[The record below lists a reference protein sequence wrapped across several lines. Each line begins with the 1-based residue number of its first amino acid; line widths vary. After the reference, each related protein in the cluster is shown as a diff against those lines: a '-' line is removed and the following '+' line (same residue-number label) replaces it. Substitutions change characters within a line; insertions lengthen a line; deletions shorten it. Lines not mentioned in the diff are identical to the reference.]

1 MGFLWWILGGIVV
14 AGTVVTAVLL
24 VARRLRRSDDGEAM
38 RRDMEHRLERNPRD
52 VEALQALADVSWRAG
67 AWHDAGERY
76 GRLLAL
82 VGVEPGVDEVTAI
95 VRRGAAAFREG
106 RLEDA
111 YRDLMVARAKD
122 KSSLEAAYFL
132 GCVEQARGEHEKA
145 AVFLQAA
152 CELDPGHSDA
162 ARMLGLC
169 LAKAK
174 RFREALPHLQRAVD
188 LLPGDTQARF
198 ALGQALHATDHT
210 AEAVAC
216 LAHLHDD
223 PQLGPTAA
231 LFTGTL
237 RLNARDLE
245 RAVADFEAG
254 LRHESVKRETRL
266 ELQYRLAAALLAMD
280 EVNRAV
286 AVWKEIEA
294 AEPHYRDVV
303 AQLAR
308 YRELSGNRKLQ
319 LYLMAPTTQ
328 FVALCRRLAAA
339 VYKPATVKLA
349 SISFRHAEYVDIMAV
364 VTTRTWTD
372 DVLMR
377 FVRTPGVIGELVLR
391 DLHAKAKENKAGR
404 CYCVCPGTFSDTAR
418 KFVEARMMELAD
430 GEGLGKLLARV
441 PDAS

>member
-1 MGFLWWILGGIVV
+1 MGLLWWILGGIAVV
-14 AGTVVTAVLL
+14 GAAVTMLFVS
-24 VARRLRRSDDGEAM
+24 RRLRRADDGEAQ

-52 VEALQALADVSWRAG
+52 VEALQALADASWRAG

-76 GRLLAL
+76 GRLLDL
-82 VGVEPGVDEVTAI
+82 VGVEPGVDETTAI

-145 AVFLQAA
+145 AAFLQAA

-188 LLPGDTQARF
+188 LLPEDTQARF

-216 LAHLHDD
+216 LTHLHDD
-223 PQLGPTAA
+223 PQFGPTAA

-237 RLNARDLE
+237 RLNARDHE

-254 LRHESVKRETRL
+254 LRHESAKRETRL
-266 ELQYRLAAALLAMD
+266 ELQYRLAAALLAMN

-294 AEPHYRDVV
+294 IEPRYRDVV

-319 LYLMAPTTQ
+319 VYLMAPTTQ

-339 VYKPATVKLA
+339 VYRPATVKLA
-349 SISFRHAEYVDIMAV
+349 SISFRHAEYVDIVAV

-372 DVLMR
+372 GVLMR

-391 DLHAKAKENKAGR
+391 DLYAKAKENKAGR

-430 GEGLGKLLARV
+430 GEGLAKLLARI